1 METDGD
7 PSCVLWRHPLLLHS
21 KESITSPLTSL
32 TSESLQT
39 EAIKLF
45 KVDHQLSLSS
55 CKSHNF
61 LYCTYLFSLKISGK
75 RVTKLAE
82 IRCLIYVV
90 WYQYNKLP
98 AIQVCQLFMSVA
110 VEQAGIDYHVVLAQN
125 ALQQC
130 LDQPELQSEFICA
143 LVKQTSRH
151 TQHRLG
157 VQVKK
162 AARLVSLGT
171 ARVVSPAYC
180 LTKKNTQPSCTIFSS

>member
-1 METDGD
+1 
-7 PSCVLWRHPLLLHS
+7 
-21 KESITSPLTSL
+21 
-32 TSESLQT
+32 
-39 EAIKLF
+39 
-45 KVDHQLSLSS
+45 
-55 CKSHNF
+55 
-61 LYCTYLFSLKISGK
+61 
-75 RVTKLAE
+75 
-82 IRCLIYVV
+82 
-90 WYQYNKLP
+90 
-98 AIQVCQLFMSVA
+98 MSVA

-180 LTKKNTQPSCTIFSS
+180 LTKTLNHPVPFFKVRAIPIDHSFIKTWMDHIYIYYLMHHFTFTMMVSYSKTIFLSTRKMVH

>member
-1 METDGD
+1 
-7 PSCVLWRHPLLLHS
+7 
-21 KESITSPLTSL
+21 
-32 TSESLQT
+32 
-39 EAIKLF
+39 
-45 KVDHQLSLSS
+45 
-55 CKSHNF
+55 
-61 LYCTYLFSLKISGK
+61 
-75 RVTKLAE
+75 
-82 IRCLIYVV
+82 
-90 WYQYNKLP
+90 
-98 AIQVCQLFMSVA
+98 MSVA

-180 LTKKNTQPSCTIFSS
+180 LTTLNILYHFFFFFKVISDSDIVIVGRRLSKYGLDLICLIRNHHLTGSGVTSFARTIFLPTRKMVHWVMLSQVLRIFVLRVIFHVKYTTSSMNAKREHRLRILDCDIKEKKTQPRYTLPR

>member
-1 METDGD
+1 MCDET
-7 PSCVLWRHPLLLHS
+7 LTKALL
-21 KESITSPLTSL
+21 SI
-32 TSESLQT
+32 Q
-39 EAIKLF
+39 A
-45 KVDHQLSLSS
+45 
-55 CKSHNF
+55 
-61 LYCTYLFSLKISGK
+61 
-75 RVTKLAE
+75 
-82 IRCLIYVV
+82 
-90 WYQYNKLP
+90 
-98 AIQVCQLFMSVA
+98 CQLFMSVA

-180 LTKKNTQPSCTIFSS
+180 LTNTLNPVPFSQPTLDSRRNTLPEKSRISFSLPLYLSASNRCISVCSTGTLVRCSQIILF

>member
-1 METDGD
+1 
-7 PSCVLWRHPLLLHS
+7 
-21 KESITSPLTSL
+21 
-32 TSESLQT
+32 
-39 EAIKLF
+39 
-45 KVDHQLSLSS
+45 
-55 CKSHNF
+55 
-61 LYCTYLFSLKISGK
+61 
-75 RVTKLAE
+75 
-82 IRCLIYVV
+82 
-90 WYQYNKLP
+90 
-98 AIQVCQLFMSVA
+98 MSVA

-180 LTKKNTQPSCTIFSS
+180 LTKTTFNHPVPFLKLKRYSSIVRSFFQTRMDLICISYRIIELFQSQSFDYISFYAENGTLGMLSQVLYNPPGRGY

>member
-1 METDGD
+1 
-7 PSCVLWRHPLLLHS
+7 
-21 KESITSPLTSL
+21 
-32 TSESLQT
+32 
-39 EAIKLF
+39 
-45 KVDHQLSLSS
+45 
-55 CKSHNF
+55 
-61 LYCTYLFSLKISGK
+61 
-75 RVTKLAE
+75 
-82 IRCLIYVV
+82 
-90 WYQYNKLP
+90 
-98 AIQVCQLFMSVA
+98 MSVA

-180 LTKKNTQPSCTIFSS
+180 LTKTLNHSVPFFKVKAIYSSIVHLSKLSEMDLIFVSHASLNRFRYHFF

>member
-1 METDGD
+1 
-7 PSCVLWRHPLLLHS
+7 
-21 KESITSPLTSL
+21 
-32 TSESLQT
+32 
-39 EAIKLF
+39 
-45 KVDHQLSLSS
+45 
-55 CKSHNF
+55 
-61 LYCTYLFSLKISGK
+61 
-75 RVTKLAE
+75 
-82 IRCLIYVV
+82 
-90 WYQYNKLP
+90 
-98 AIQVCQLFMSVA
+98 MSVA

-130 LDQPELQSEFICA
+130 LDHPELQSECICA

-180 LTKKNTQPSCTIFSS
+180 LTKKQHSLNPSCTIFDNQAIAISIIDHSCGSFVWKLRISFSLFLYLSFSHHNFSHSPISSSTRLNISHLTDPLFLFNAENGTLGI

>member
-1 METDGD
+1 
-7 PSCVLWRHPLLLHS
+7 
-21 KESITSPLTSL
+21 
-32 TSESLQT
+32 
-39 EAIKLF
+39 
-45 KVDHQLSLSS
+45 
-55 CKSHNF
+55 
-61 LYCTYLFSLKISGK
+61 
-75 RVTKLAE
+75 
-82 IRCLIYVV
+82 
-90 WYQYNKLP
+90 
-98 AIQVCQLFMSVA
+98 MSVA

-143 LVKQTSRH
+143 LIKQTSRH

-180 LTKKNTQPSCTIFSS
+180 LTKHLTSCTIFKVSSDSDIIIDPIY

>member
-1 METDGD
+1 
-7 PSCVLWRHPLLLHS
+7 
-21 KESITSPLTSL
+21 
-32 TSESLQT
+32 
-39 EAIKLF
+39 
-45 KVDHQLSLSS
+45 
-55 CKSHNF
+55 
-61 LYCTYLFSLKISGK
+61 
-75 RVTKLAE
+75 
-82 IRCLIYVV
+82 
-90 WYQYNKLP
+90 
-98 AIQVCQLFMSVA
+98 MSVA

-162 AARLVSLGT
+162 AARLASLGT

-180 LTKKNTQPSCTIFSS
+180 LTKTTFNHPVPFLKLKRYSSIVRFFFFLHSDRFICISYASLNFQYRSFDHISFIAENGTLGMLSQVLQISLLGADAE

>member
-1 METDGD
+1 
-7 PSCVLWRHPLLLHS
+7 
-21 KESITSPLTSL
+21 
-32 TSESLQT
+32 
-39 EAIKLF
+39 
-45 KVDHQLSLSS
+45 
-55 CKSHNF
+55 
-61 LYCTYLFSLKISGK
+61 
-75 RVTKLAE
+75 
-82 IRCLIYVV
+82 
-90 WYQYNKLP
+90 
-98 AIQVCQLFMSVA
+98 MSVA

-180 LTKKNTQPSCTIFSS
+180 LTKNNTQHPVPFLLFFKVISDSDIVIVGHVLSKYGLDLICLIRNHHLTGSGVISFARTIFLPTRKNGTLGNA

>member
-1 METDGD
+1 
-7 PSCVLWRHPLLLHS
+7 
-21 KESITSPLTSL
+21 
-32 TSESLQT
+32 
-39 EAIKLF
+39 
-45 KVDHQLSLSS
+45 
-55 CKSHNF
+55 
-61 LYCTYLFSLKISGK
+61 
-75 RVTKLAE
+75 
-82 IRCLIYVV
+82 
-90 WYQYNKLP
+90 
-98 AIQVCQLFMSVA
+98 MSVA

-180 LTKKNTQPSCTIFSS
+180 LTKNNTQHPVPFLLFFFKVISDSDVVIVGHVLSKYGLDHHLSHT

>member
-1 METDGD
+1 
-7 PSCVLWRHPLLLHS
+7 
-21 KESITSPLTSL
+21 
-32 TSESLQT
+32 
-39 EAIKLF
+39 
-45 KVDHQLSLSS
+45 
-55 CKSHNF
+55 
-61 LYCTYLFSLKISGK
+61 
-75 RVTKLAE
+75 
-82 IRCLIYVV
+82 
-90 WYQYNKLP
+90 
-98 AIQVCQLFMSVA
+98 MSVA

-180 LTKKNTQPSCTIFSS
+180 LTKTTFNHPVPFLKFKRYSSIVRSSFFSFLNSDRSHLCISCIIELFSVIRSFERYFFRKCGKWYIGYA

>member
-1 METDGD
+1 
-7 PSCVLWRHPLLLHS
+7 
-21 KESITSPLTSL
+21 
-32 TSESLQT
+32 
-39 EAIKLF
+39 
-45 KVDHQLSLSS
+45 
-55 CKSHNF
+55 
-61 LYCTYLFSLKISGK
+61 
-75 RVTKLAE
+75 
-82 IRCLIYVV
+82 
-90 WYQYNKLP
+90 
-98 AIQVCQLFMSVA
+98 MSVA

-180 LTKKNTQPSCTIFSS
+180 LTKTTFNHPVPFLKLKRYSSIVRFFFSFTLG

>member
-1 METDGD
+1 
-7 PSCVLWRHPLLLHS
+7 
-21 KESITSPLTSL
+21 
-32 TSESLQT
+32 
-39 EAIKLF
+39 
-45 KVDHQLSLSS
+45 
-55 CKSHNF
+55 
-61 LYCTYLFSLKISGK
+61 
-75 RVTKLAE
+75 
-82 IRCLIYVV
+82 
-90 WYQYNKLP
+90 
-98 AIQVCQLFMSVA
+98 MSVA

-180 LTKKNTQPSCTIFSS
+180 LTKTTFNHPVPFLKLKRYSSIVRSFFQTRMDLICISYRIIELFQSQSFDYISFNAENGTLGMLSQVLQDIIPPGRGY

>member
-1 METDGD
+1 
-7 PSCVLWRHPLLLHS
+7 
-21 KESITSPLTSL
+21 
-32 TSESLQT
+32 
-39 EAIKLF
+39 
-45 KVDHQLSLSS
+45 
-55 CKSHNF
+55 
-61 LYCTYLFSLKISGK
+61 
-75 RVTKLAE
+75 
-82 IRCLIYVV
+82 
-90 WYQYNKLP
+90 
-98 AIQVCQLFMSVA
+98 MSVA

-180 LTKKNTQPSCTIFSS
+180 LTKTTFNHPVPFLKLKRYSSIVRSFFQTRMDLICISYRIIELFQSQLFDYIFFNAENGTLGMLSQVLQDIIPPGRGY

>member
-1 METDGD
+1 
-7 PSCVLWRHPLLLHS
+7 
-21 KESITSPLTSL
+21 
-32 TSESLQT
+32 
-39 EAIKLF
+39 
-45 KVDHQLSLSS
+45 
-55 CKSHNF
+55 
-61 LYCTYLFSLKISGK
+61 
-75 RVTKLAE
+75 
-82 IRCLIYVV
+82 
-90 WYQYNKLP
+90 
-98 AIQVCQLFMSVA
+98 MSVA

-180 LTKKNTQPSCTIFSS
+180 LTKTTINHPVPFFKFKQYSSIVRFFKLKQIPSVSHH

>member
-1 METDGD
+1 
-7 PSCVLWRHPLLLHS
+7 
-21 KESITSPLTSL
+21 
-32 TSESLQT
+32 
-39 EAIKLF
+39 
-45 KVDHQLSLSS
+45 
-55 CKSHNF
+55 
-61 LYCTYLFSLKISGK
+61 
-75 RVTKLAE
+75 
-82 IRCLIYVV
+82 
-90 WYQYNKLP
+90 
-98 AIQVCQLFMSVA
+98 MSVA

-180 LTKKNTQPSCTIFSS
+180 LTNTLNPGTIFAANQSFAAQFSVINILLIR

>member
-1 METDGD
+1 MY
-7 PSCVLWRHPLLLHS
+7 S
-21 KESITSPLTSL
+21 KAWLKGTSFNVSLKNNLTSL
-32 TSESLQT
+32 IVQ
-39 EAIKLF
+39 A
-45 KVDHQLSLSS
+45 
-55 CKSHNF
+55 
-61 LYCTYLFSLKISGK
+61 
-75 RVTKLAE
+75 
-82 IRCLIYVV
+82 
-90 WYQYNKLP
+90 
-98 AIQVCQLFMSVA
+98 CQLFMSVA

-180 LTKKNTQPSCTIFSS
+180 LTNNIQPSCTIF